1 MAGLALAM
9 FIGLF
14 GFGHEMLGWSDPD
27 GHVQLALFTAFILG
41 IISGYRTRS

>member
-14 GFGHEMLGWSDPD
+14 AFGHEMLGWSDPE
-27 GHVQLALFTAFILG
+27 GHVQLALFMAFLFG
-41 IISGYRTRS
+41 IVSGYRAKG

>member
-14 GFGHEMLGWSDPD
+14 GFGHEMLGWSDPK
-27 GHVQLALFTAFILG
+27 GNVQLALFMAFIFG
-41 IISGYRTRS
+41 IISGYRTRG

>member
-14 GFGHEMLGWSDPD
+14 GFGHEMLGWRDPE
-27 GHVQLALFTAFILG
+27 GHVQLALFLAFVLG
-41 IISGYRTRS
+41 IISGYRTRG